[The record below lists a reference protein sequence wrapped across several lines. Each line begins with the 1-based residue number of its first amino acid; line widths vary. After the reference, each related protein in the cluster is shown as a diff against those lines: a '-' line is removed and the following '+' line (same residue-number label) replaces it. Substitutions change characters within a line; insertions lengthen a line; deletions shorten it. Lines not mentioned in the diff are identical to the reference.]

1 MDKLAEQLENYVSSM
16 LHVHLQLRPWPGR
29 RTVPGFLRQQYDY
42 YEGRLQDVPLLFL
55 LSAAEQT
62 ARSAGKHAQAIR
74 VYWPHAVVFVFARIE
89 PDTRQRLIRAGIPFV
104 VPSTQLYLPMLGL
117 SLRERF
123 QPRPPERGQ
132 LSPSAQALL
141 LHTLLG
147 RDQAANTPTK
157 IASHLGYTAMAMG
170 RALNQLKTAG
180 LVRTTKTGRER
191 SFTLGSDPETV
202 WKDAQPLLA
211 APVKRRLW
219 LADSPVA
226 LEEAGLKAGLH
237 ALADYS
243 SLAATAAP
251 CRALTNDELRAHG
264 EALNSSSA
272 TSRDDAELEI
282 EVWTYS
288 ARNLSDS
295 GTVDRLSLFL
305 SLREDE
311 DERVL
316 SALEDMMRGVEW

>member
-1 MDKLAEQLENYVSSM
+1 MGRPLDQLESYVSDM
-16 LHVHLQLRPWPGR
+16 LHVHLRLRPWPGR
-29 RTVPGFLRQQYDY
+29 RGVPGFLRHQYDY
-42 YEGRLQDVPLLFL
+42 YEGCLQDVPILFL
-55 LSAAEQT
+55 LSVTEQT

-74 VYWPHAVVFVFARIE
+74 AYWPHAVVFVFARIE

-104 VPSTQLYLPMLGL
+104 VPNTQLYLPMLGL

-123 QPRPPERGQ
+123 PPRPPERVK

-141 LHTLLG
+141 LHALLR

-157 IASHLGYTAMAMG
+157 IAGRLGYTAMAMV
-170 RALNQLKTAG
+170 RALNQLEAAG

-191 SFTLGSDPETV
+191 SFTLGSDPAKV
-202 WKDAQPLLA
+202 WEAAQPFLA

-219 LADSPVA
+219 LADGPVA
-226 LEEAGLKAGLH
+226 LREAGLKAGLN
-237 ALADYS
+237 ALAEYS
-243 SLAATAAP
+243 SLAATGAP
-251 CRALTNDELRAHG
+251 SRALTNEELKAHG
-264 EALNSSSA
+264 EFLYSSSV
-272 TSRDDAELEI
+272 TSREDAELEI

-288 ARNLSDS
+288 PKPLSDS

-305 SLREDE
+305 NLREDE
-311 DERVL
+311 DERVQ